1 MRRAPPTALLPL
13 AEKARG
19 PLARVLED
27 FGRVPM
33 FYYLLHIPLIH
44 VLALIAW
51 KLRDGQAHSEW
62 FVSAP
67 YVSVEPAA
75 RWGLPLLYL
84 VFVIAVVL
92 LYFPCRWFAAVK
104 AQRRHAW
111 LRYI

>member
-1 MRRAPPTALLPL
+1 M
-13 AEKARG
+13 
-19 PLARVLED
+19 LEV

-51 KLRDGQAHSEW
+51 KLRDGQAYSEW

-67 YVSVEPAA
+67 YVSGEPAA

-92 LYFPCRWFAAVK
+92 LYFPCRWFAVVK

-111 LRYI
+111 FRYI